1 MSLGTLVALS
11 RSEMS
16 SLEVTSQMSVAPIVS
31 GIIEVIPYSN
41 DESEYINIYNGL
53 GLGGTKVDWISSS
66 NIMTKMLYVGY
77 LNNKL
82 II

>member
-53 GLGGTKVDWISSS
+53 GLGGTKVD
-66 NIMTKMLYVGY
+66 
-77 LNNKL
+77 
-82 II
+82 